1 MRKDLEQNL
10 YEETLSEVAEMGNM
24 ELGSNAHVKTAKVVN
39 DTIDRLNEAKRI
51 ENQSRQLD
59 IEAEKNEI
67 EREKNEIEREKIANE
82 KRFNKIKTV
91 GSWILFIATTG
102 VTIWANKDS
111 KRFEEGYT
119 HTTEAGKSSTR
130 NLLNLMDKFKFN

>member
-59 IEAEKNEI
+59 IEA
-67 EREKNEIEREKIANE
+67 EKNEIEREKIANE